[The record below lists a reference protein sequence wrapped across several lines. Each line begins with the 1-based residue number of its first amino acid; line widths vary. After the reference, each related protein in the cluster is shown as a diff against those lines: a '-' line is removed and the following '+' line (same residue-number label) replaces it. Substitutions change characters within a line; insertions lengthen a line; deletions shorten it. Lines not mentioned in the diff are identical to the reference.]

1 MPGRAGAAGARG
13 RAGEAG
19 GVIGSR
25 SARAALLLAWLL
37 PLAVFALVAAAVV
50 DVPMYDE
57 WLWSPLVL
65 AQHAGG
71 LHPAALWA
79 PQGAHRSVV
88 PTALALGLARLDGWN
103 VRIEALLSVGLVAL
117 AQLALFALLRRRLGG
132 TARAAG
138 PFLPASLL
146 LYSFVQAENWLW
158 GFQLSWFLVNLGALG
173 VVWALDER
181 PNAPRF
187 CLALACALVAGF
199 SLVFGFATWVAGA
212 VLLARDARRLAVW
225 LIVGAGAAA
234 LFLVGYH
241 LPRFENGW
249 LGGAGAPLLDGPQFV
264 LAYLGAPLGIGGGRW
279 LCEALGLALLIGGGV
294 LAARAV
300 RAGRRPTPWLA
311 LLAFAVVAAA
321 CEALGRAG
329 NGVDAALAFRY
340 TTPASLAWIALVGL
354 IAEAPPA
361 RPALVRG
368 ALVLGGVLYV
378 IANLAGAFEALQ
390 LAGMQR
396 AAAAALVD
404 PTTADD
410 DELAQYENDPAF
422 LRAQALALRAA
433 GLGPYAP
440 GAPDA
445 FNAARPGAR
454 APSPS
459 PSPCAPP
466 SETSAY
472 SADARTAAG
481 TGTGR
486 RR

>member
-1 MPGRAGAAGARG
+1 
-13 RAGEAG
+13 
-19 GVIGSR
+19 VIGSR
-25 SARAALLLAWLL
+25 AAHAALLLAWLL

-65 AQHAGG
+65 AQHAGE
-71 LHPAALWA
+71 LQPAALWA

-103 VRIEALLSVGLVAL
+103 VRVEALLSVGLVAL

-132 TARAAG
+132 AARAAG
-138 PFLPASLL
+138 PFLLASLL

-158 GFQLSWFLVNLGALG
+158 GFQLSWFVVDLGALG
-173 VVWALDER
+173 VVWALDTR
-181 PNAPRF
+181 PNTLRF
-187 CLALACALVAGF
+187 GLALACALVASF
-199 SLVFGFATWVAGA
+199 SLIFGFATWVAGA
-212 VLLARDARRLAVW
+212 VLLARDARRLAIW
-225 LIVGAGAAA
+225 LIVAAGAAA
-234 LFLVGYH
+234 IFLVGYE

-264 LAYLGAPLGIGGGRW
+264 LAYLGAPLGIAGGRW
-279 LCEALGLALLIGGGV
+279 LCEALGLALLVACGV
-294 LAARAV
+294 LATRAE
-300 RAGRRPTPWLA
+300 RTGRRPTAWLA
-311 LLAFAVVAAA
+311 LLAFALVAAA

-340 TTPASLAWIALVGL
+340 TTPATLAWIALVGL
-354 IAEAPPA
+354 VAEAPPT
-361 RPALVRG
+361 RPALVRPALALGG
-368 ALVLGGVLYV
+368 ALYL

-396 AAAAALVD
+396 AAAAALAD
-404 PTTADD
+404 PLGADE

-422 LRAQALALRAA
+422 LRAQALALRAV

-445 FNAARPGAR
+445 LSAARPGVL

-459 PSPCAPP
+459 PSPCARRN
-466 SETSAY
+466 ETSAY
-472 SADARTAAG
+472 SAGARTVAR
-481 TGTGR
+481 TETGR
-486 RR
+486 PR

>member
-1 MPGRAGAAGARG
+1 M
-13 RAGEAG
+13 
-19 GVIGSR
+19 IGSR
-25 SARAALLLAWLL
+25 SARAALVLAWLL
-37 PLAVFALVAAAVV
+37 PCAVFALVAAAVV

-65 AQHAGG
+65 AQHAGQ
-71 LHPAALWA
+71 LQLAALWA
-79 PQGAHRSVV
+79 PQGAHRSFV

-103 VRIEALLSVGLVAL
+103 VQIEALISVGVVAF

-138 PFLPASLL
+138 PFLIASLL

-158 GFQLSWFLVNLGALG
+158 GFQLSWFLVDLGALG

-181 PNAPRF
+181 PRALRF
-187 CLALACALVAGF
+187 VLALAGALVASF

-212 VLLARDARRLAVW
+212 VLLARDARRLALW
-225 LIVGAGAAA
+225 LLVAAGAAA
-234 LFLVGYH
+234 IFLIGYQT
-241 LPRFENGW
+241 PRFENGW
-249 LGGAGAPLLDGPQFV
+249 LGGAAAPLLDGPQFV
-264 LAYLGAPLGIGGGRW
+264 LAYLGAPLGIVGGRW
-279 LCEALGLALLIGGGV
+279 LCEALGLALLV
-294 LAARAV
+294 ACALLATRAA

-311 LLAFAVVAAA
+311 LLAFTLVAAA

-329 NGVDAALAFRY
+329 NGVEAALAFRY
-340 TTPASLAWIALVGL
+340 TTPATLAWIALVGL
-354 IAEAPPA
+354 VAEAPPS

-368 ALVLGGVLYV
+368 ALALGGALYL

-396 AAAAALVD
+396 AAAAALAD
-404 PTTADD
+404 PASTDD
-410 DELAQYENDPAF
+410 DELAQYENDPTF

-445 FNAARPGAR
+445 LSAARPEAR
-454 APSPS
+454 GPSPS
-459 PSPCAPP
+459 PSPCAPR
-466 SETSAY
+466 SGTSAY
-472 SADARTAAG
+472 TAGARTVAG

-486 RR
+486 HR